1 MKTKIRVLVVD
12 DSFLMRKIISDMI
25 NSDPDLEVVDQAK
38 DGQEALEKVSQ
49 YRPDVVTLD
58 VNLPLLNG
66 IEVLEEIMKRHPT
79 RVIMLSAY
87 TQPGASATIKALE
100 LGAVDFVSKPS
111 GEVSLDLNKLKEE
124 IVYKVKI
131 AAQVDLNKYLF
142 TLRRHPPVLECVEK
156 VPTLRKV
163 IVIGASTGG
172 PKAVLEIMQNIPAGI
187 SAAFI
192 IIQHMPQGFTLSFA
206 ERISWQSNIK
216 TKEAE
221 DGELIFAGKAYVAP
235 AGYHLRL
242 IKESNQIKTKLTQED
257 FVNFLRPSVDVTL
270 GSTAEI
276 VGKDTVAVILS
287 GMGKDGLEGV
297 RKVKER
303 GGFVIAQ
310 DESTSVIWGMPK
322 SVVDSGL
329 ADVVLP
335 VFEIPQAIVEIVEK
349 T

>member
-12 DSFLMRKIISDMI
+12 DSLLMRKIISDMI
-25 NSDPDLEVVDQAK
+25 NSDDDLEVIDKAK
-38 DGQEALEKVSQ
+38 DGKEALEKIFQ
-49 YRPDVVTLD
+49 LKPDVVTLD

-66 IEVLEEIMKRHPT
+66 IEVLKEIMKRHPT

-87 TQPGASATIKALE
+87 TQPGAGATIKALE
-100 LGAVDFVSKPS
+100 LGAVDFVAKPS
-111 GEVSLDLNKLKEE
+111 GEVSLDLHRLKEE
-124 IVYKVKI
+124 IIHKVKI
-131 AAQVDLNKYLF
+131 AAQIDLNKYLF
-142 TLRRHPPVLECVEK
+142 TLKRQPIILERTEK
-156 VPTLRKV
+156 LPTIRKV
-163 IVIGASTGG
+163 VVIGASTGG

-192 IIQHMPQGFTLSFA
+192 IIQHMPEGFTLSFA

-221 DGELIFAGKAYVAP
+221 DGDLIFANKAYVAP

-242 IKESNQIKTKLTQED
+242 IKEANQIKAKLTQED
-257 FVNFLRPSVDVTL
+257 PVNFVRPSVDVTL
-270 GSTAEI
+270 SSVAEI

-297 RKVKER
+297 RKVKEK
-303 GGFVIAQ
+303 GGFVIVQ
-310 DESTSVIWGMPK
+310 DELTSVIWGMPK
-322 SVVDSGL
+322 SVAEAGL
-329 ADVVLP
+329 ADVILP
-335 VFEIPQAIVEIVEK
+335 VFEIPQAIVEVVEK